1 MIVFAKKRDLN
12 SCEELNHIL
21 RARAC
26 SHSYYQSHP
35 CPRTYSRQEQTGEK
49 EGRWFRAGKRW
60 DEVSSESIVMYCKA
74 NFYAWCQE
82 PLYFPVFGINIS
94 KNLLLRNQVPLS
106 VIHGTIHWLFDFR
119 WKMIPLSY
127 YNEGQES
134 RKPGG
139 GGGTL
144 DSSDADDRM
153 RASNKTPPQKPW
165 INRKTIPGRISEPY
179 MSKFPE
185 SIKRYKKKNK
195 NIGNWISSC
204 FFLHS
209 TIWSYRGHL
218 QIVQNTPKIL
228 RKSSQILTQK
238 IPQSKVSNTKKS
250 FDQPRQLKTGVP
262 RPLGPQ
268 APRSS
273 RHAWKIRPT
282 VVSQGIQRESTGNL

>member
-1 MIVFAKKRDLN
+1 MIWTRVKNWITSCAHVHVRIPTTNPTPVPGLTVDKSKLVKKKDADSALGNAGMRFRLSQLWCIAKLIFMHGVRSLYTFLY
-12 SCEELNHIL
+12 SVSTFL
-21 RARAC
+21 R
-26 SHSYYQSHP
+26 
-35 CPRTYSRQEQTGEK
+35 T
-49 EGRWFRAGKRW
+49 
-60 DEVSSESIVMYCKA
+60 
-74 NFYAWCQE
+74 FY
-82 PLYFPVFGINIS
+82 FGIKCHLASFTVLFTDYLIFGG
-94 KNLLLRNQVPLS
+94 KWFHLV
-106 VIHGTIHWLFDFR
+106 TIMRD
-119 WKMIPLSY
+119 KKAASP
-127 YNEGQES
+127 
-134 RKPGG
+134 G